1 MIIFYIYFFG
11 RGTCMN
17 NEFSKEE
24 INTLLDAL
32 TKGEIDDVGLK
43 SSGMS
48 NQIMKQKDID
58 MLIAMIQELQ
68 QYHEI
73 GTPEECAEYK
83 KKALGL

>member
-1 MIIFYIYFFG
+1 
-11 RGTCMN
+11 MN

-24 INTLLDAL
+24 INTWLDAL
-32 TKGEIDDVGLK
+32 TKGEIDDVGLR

-68 QYHEI
+68 QYHAI